1 MFIGVSGYNHE
12 SAAALVGKNGEL
24 IDYYREE
31 SLSRIKGDK
40 SFPRRSIRKSSNFIS
55 FIDDLR
61 SNNKVRPGIY

>member
-12 SAAALVGKNGEL
+12 SAAALVDKNGAL

-40 SFPRRSIRKSSNFIS
+40 SFPRRAIRK
-55 FIDDLR
+55 LLK
-61 SNNKVRPGIY
+61 SNNLQIKDIEKIGRAHV